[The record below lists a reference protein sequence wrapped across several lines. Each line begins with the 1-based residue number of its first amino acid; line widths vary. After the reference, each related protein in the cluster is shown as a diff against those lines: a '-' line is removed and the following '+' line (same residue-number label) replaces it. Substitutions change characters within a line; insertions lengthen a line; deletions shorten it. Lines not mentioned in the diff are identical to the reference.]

1 MSNMIKR
8 IDYFPAGYCSSHSG
22 LLFKGIPNEKMQ
34 FPAGVFL
41 IQHREKGYILY
52 DTGYH
57 YEIKKKAR
65 YFWYRLA
72 TPMQM
77 KKEDQIDY
85 LLHERGID
93 PASISYVIL
102 SHLHPDH
109 LGGAALFPNAHFFV
123 TQEVYEVYQKPKFK
137 DLIFKEFLPADFKD
151 RVTCLKAN

>member
-1 MSNMIKR
+1 MSNMIKH

-41 IQHREKGYILY
+41 IHHREKGYILY

-77 KKEDQIDY
+77 KRKTRSIIYCESVGLIQQK
-85 LLHERGID
+85 LLM
-93 PASISYVIL
+93 
-102 SHLHPDH
+102 
-109 LGGAALFPNAHFFV
+109 
-123 TQEVYEVYQKPKFK
+123 
-137 DLIFKEFLPADFKD
+137 
-151 RVTCLKAN
+151 